1 MKMKVNQSNIF
12 RGLFLAA
19 ILLIGIR
26 AEYNSAKLEQRLSI
40 LEEGIYYNTSIS
52 DNTAMKFETFLQ
64 ALSDELP
71 IEVEAYAT
79 EAAERVAREITIS
92 TLQEFSEN
100 LKKVDVKL
108 DK

>member
-1 MKMKVNQSNIF
+1 MMSRLNIF
-12 RGLFLAA
+12 RGVFLAA
-19 ILLIGIR
+19 ILLIGVR
-26 AEYNSAKLEQRLSI
+26 AEYNSAKLEQRLTI

-79 EAAERVAREITIS
+79 EAAERVARETTIS
-92 TLQEFSEN
+92 TLKQFSEN
-100 LKKVDVKL
+100 LKKIDVKL

>member
-1 MKMKVNQSNIF
+1 MMMNQSNIF
-12 RGLFLAA
+12 RGIFLAF
-19 ILLIGIR
+19 ILVIGVR
-26 AEYNSAKLEQRLSI
+26 AEYNNHQLERRLRIIEDATYHGQSMQ
-40 LEEGIYYNTSIS
+40 T
-52 DNTAMKFETFLQ
+52 DTAMKLETFLQ

-79 EAAERVAREITIS
+79 EAAQKVARKVTID
-92 TLQEFSEN
+92 TLQEFAEN

>member
-1 MKMKVNQSNIF
+1 MSRLNIF
-12 RGLFLAA
+12 RGVFLAA
-19 ILLIGIR
+19 ILLIGAR
-26 AEYNSAKLEQRLSI
+26 AEYNNAKLEQRLTI

-79 EAAERVAREITIS
+79 EAAERVARETTIS
-92 TLQEFSEN
+92 TLQQFSEN
-100 LKKVDVKL
+100 LKKIDVKL

>member
-1 MKMKVNQSNIF
+1 MSRLNIF
-12 RGLFLAA
+12 RGVFLAA
-19 ILLIGIR
+19 ILLIGAR
-26 AEYNSAKLEQRLSI
+26 AEYNNAKLEQRLTI

-64 ALSDELP
+64 ALSNELP

-79 EAAERVAREITIS
+79 EAAERVARETTIS
-92 TLQEFSEN
+92 TLKQFSEN
-100 LKKVDVKL
+100 LKKIDVKL

>member
-1 MKMKVNQSNIF
+1 MSRLNIF
-12 RGLFLAA
+12 RGVFLAA
-19 ILLIGIR
+19 ILLIGVR
-26 AEYNSAKLEQRLSI
+26 AEYNSAKLEQRLTI

-79 EAAERVAREITIS
+79 EAAERVARETTIS
-92 TLQEFSEN
+92 TLKQFSEN
-100 LKKVDVKL
+100 LKKIDVKL

>member
-1 MKMKVNQSNIF
+1 MMNQSNIF
-12 RGLFLAA
+12 RGIFLAA
-19 ILLIGIR
+19 IVVIGVR
-26 AEYNSAKLEQRLSI
+26 SEYNNQQLNRRLGI
-40 LEEGIYYNTSIS
+40 LEEGIFYNQAAQNDTS
-52 DNTAMKFETFLQ
+52 MKLETFLQ

-79 EAAERVAREITIS
+79 EAAQKVARKVTID
-92 TLQEFSEN
+92 TLQEFAEN

>member
-1 MKMKVNQSNIF
+1 MSRLNIF
-12 RGLFLAA
+12 RGIFLAT
-19 ILLIGIR
+19 ILVIGAR
-26 AEYNSAKLEQRLSI
+26 AEYNNRDLQKRLTI

-64 ALSDELP
+64 ALSSDLP

-92 TLQEFSEN
+92 TLQQFSEN
-100 LKKVDVKL
+100 LKKIDVKL